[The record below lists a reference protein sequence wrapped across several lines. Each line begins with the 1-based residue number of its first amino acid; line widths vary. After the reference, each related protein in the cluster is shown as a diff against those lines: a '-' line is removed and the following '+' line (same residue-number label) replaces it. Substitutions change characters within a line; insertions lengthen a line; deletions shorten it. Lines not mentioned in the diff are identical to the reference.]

1 MTQKFEYTVL
11 DMIESAT
18 RTILT
23 KPVNL
28 GGVGGVGGGVG
39 GPPGGF
45 VGRLAQFNVAYDTL
59 EAATLSTL
67 PSGVTGAS
75 GWSLVDNLNHIRYR
89 LGALETGSGVLIVD
103 EADGSPSVSPT
114 SRITFSGAVVTDL
127 GGGHALVTI
136 SGGGGGLDTAA
147 GDARYLKL
155 DASNDPLTAQLDVIP
170 SNPGDGGIYIS
181 TEGDAYPLDVE
192 QISSTSTN
200 VTSPA
205 LYVLQALDSTGNF
218 NFGGHLIYGRRNR
231 TGGGIFYTDLLRF
244 ETPSGVVFNVDKDG
258 HAYDNGELLITEA
271 PIDGF
276 TYGRKD
282 GDWVTVSGVVSSG
295 GAALTVMEAD
305 GSPIVTNVDKIIFSG
320 AIVTDLGN
328 GDALVT
334 FSGFGATEAHID
346 QTPDNGTYTLLSG
359 LVNNSN
365 TIYYV
370 SAGSYISGSLQVFL
384 NGQFQTQGSSYDWI
398 ETTPSGGSFTFI
410 TAPATNDII
419 TAIYDKAGVALGN
432 ADTVDGFHASAF
444 ALVANG
450 VTNGDSH
457 DHSGGDGAQINHT
470 TLSNI
475 GTFTHA
481 QLDDIDNSGWIPRTE
496 TWTRTGNHTFTVTG
510 NLTTTFRKGT
520 KVRYKDGGSYEYGV
534 VASSAF
540 SSVTTVTLFTNTD
553 YAMAATTITD
563 TYISYIENADGFPDW
578 FAYSSTVGGFS
589 GTPTQ
594 VGRYRVSGKTVL
606 VHLYIE
612 GTSNATT
619 FTATAPVA
627 NGLGVTIFFQPARG
641 VNNSNATSGPPAGV
655 LGSSSNSLTYYIDWN
670 ASAWANTNT
679 KAISGTFT
687 YEF

>member
-1 MTQKFEYTVL
+1 MTQRFEYTVL

-136 SGGGGGLDTAA
+136 SGGGGGGLDTAA

-192 QISSTSTN
+192 QISSTSAN

-205 LYVLQALDSTGNF
+205 LYILQALDSTGNF

-231 TGGGIFYTDLLRF
+231 TGGGIFYTDLIRL

-271 PIDGF
+271 PINGSS
-276 TYGRKD
+276 YNRKN
-282 GDWVTVSGVVSSG
+282 GDWVIASG
-295 GAALTVMEAD
+295 GSTLTVMEHD
-305 GSPIVTNVDKIIFSG
+305 GSPIVTNVDTIRFSG
-320 AIVTDLGN
+320 AMVTDLGS

-334 FSGFGATEAHID
+334 ISGLLTDIHGLPVKTSFESTDEFVIADNDHSFLPYKVPGNYMMDTIYNNLNALGVFPPASTALYD
-346 QTPDNGTYTLLSG
+346 FQLGNGTGGWLKKTTNETVIILDVLRDRCKATRSSAQTISSATDTRINFTTEDYD
-359 LVNNSN
+359 SN
-365 TIYYV
+365 TM
-370 SAGSYISGSLQVFL
+370 
-384 NGQFQTQGSSYDWI
+384 
-398 ETTPSGGSFTFI
+398 
-410 TAPATNDII
+410 
-419 TAIYDKAGVALGN
+419 
-432 ADTVDGFHASAF
+432 H
-444 ALVANG
+444 
-450 VTNGDSH
+450 
-457 DHSGGDGAQINHT
+457 
-470 TLSNI
+470 
-475 GTFTHA
+475 
-481 QLDDIDNSGWIPRTE
+481 DNSTNN
-496 TWTRTGNHTFTVTG
+496 TRITIKRSGI
-510 NLTTTFRKGT
+510 
-520 KVRYKDGGSYEYGV
+520 YIISAYV
-534 VASSAF
+534 V
-540 SSVTTVTLFTNTD
+540 
-553 YAMAATTITD
+553 Y
-563 TYISYIENADGFPDW
+563 
-578 FAYSSTVGGFS
+578 
-589 GTPTQ
+589 
-594 VGRYRVSGKTVL
+594 
-606 VHLYIE
+606 
-612 GTSNATT
+612 
-619 FTATAPVA
+619 
-627 NGLGVTIFFQPARG
+627 
-641 VNNSNATSGPPAGV
+641 NSNATGIRSTQIWKNG
-655 LGSSSNSLTYYIDWN
+655 GSVSI
-670 ASAWANTNT
+670 NTNNAVSAGNHQVGLT
-679 KAISGTFT
+679 DQLQLTVNDYIECNVYQSSGGNLDVNNATLAVACVALT
-687 YEF
+687 